1 MIRTNIEMPTKKFC
15 ILGLAPKVTDIRD
28 FVLKT
33 IFVMMMV
40 MILHKDKDDYQARS
54 RLRRQVHDWTRQS
67 APPTLTL
74 HNHHFSSLFLR
85 YLGHFAASQFLCFK
99 SFFWTLV

>member
-1 MIRTNIEMPTKKFC
+1 MIRTNIEMPTKKSCF
-15 ILGLAPKVTDIRD
+15 LGLAPKVTNFRD

-67 APPTLTL
+67 APPNP
-74 HNHHFSSLFLR
+74 HP
-85 YLGHFAASQFLCFK
+85 AQ
-99 SFFWTLV
+99 SFFLFPVLLISWAFCSITISLL